1 MDIIKGSMKEGIRYL
16 SFYGSDS
23 DVIRITGYLVKKSE
37 IEKLEHGENV
47 KHDTTALGMG
57 AKHNGHILERKV
69 R

>member
-1 MDIIKGSMKEGIRYL
+1 MSEILYPTK
-16 SFYGSDS
+16 F
-23 DVIRITGYLVKKSE
+23 VIEPKKSE

>member
-1 MDIIKGSMKEGIRYL
+1 MEDLRYL
-16 SFYGSDS
+16 SFYSSDS

-37 IEKLEHGENV
+37 ILKLESGENV

-57 AKHNGHILERKV
+57 AAHNGKILERKV